1 LLALV
6 AVFMGSHRW
15 GVVVAVI
22 LVALLFSAVLK
33 FLETSLRRQ
42 FIREARLPPF
52 LIGKLREAHPQLSR
66 RDAELVL
73 RGLRQFFM
81 SHLRSD
87 RKFVAMPSK
96 VVDTAWHEFILHT
109 QGYQNWCKA
118 AFGGMLH
125 HSPAEVL
132 GRDPKRNDGLR
143 RTWYW
148 ACKEESIDP
157 RNPARLPLLF
167 ALDIKFAIAGGFTYV
182 PDCRA
187 VERHIGSDA
196 QCGTSFGDSSSDGG
210 SSGDAGGFGG
220 SESSGS
226 GSDGGGSSGDSSG
239 CGGAAAV
246 VEAAG
251 IDPSPAQRQT
261 GPAGPVVLGA
271 ELSAARDQ
279 LASPSLASF
288 GSDAPSLDDSRPTRV

>member
-1 LLALV
+1 MDLDFLHLNYRRRIDALV
-6 AVFMGSHRW
+6 WARRAVIAGAAVGVFLASHYW
-15 GVVVAVI
+15 GRVVALI
-22 LVALLFSAVLK
+22 LAAALIAALLK

-52 LIGKLREAHPQLSR
+52 LIGKLQAAHPQLSR

-81 SHLRSD
+81 AHLRSD
-87 RKFVAMPSK
+87 RKFVAMPSR

-132 GRDPKRNDGLR
+132 GRDARRNDGLR

-167 ALDIKFAIAGGFTYV
+167 ALDIKFAIADGFHYI

-187 VERHIGSDA
+187 IERATGTDAHCGS
-196 QCGTSFGDSSSDGG
+196 SFGDSSSDGG

-226 GSDGGGSSGDSSG
+226 GDGGSSDGGGASDGGGG
-239 CGGAAAV
+239 CGG
-246 VEAAG
+246 G
-251 IDPSPAQRQT
+251 CGGGGD
-261 GPAGPVVLGA
+261 
-271 ELSAARDQ
+271 
-279 LASPSLASF
+279 
-288 GSDAPSLDDSRPTRV
+288 

>member
-1 LLALV
+1 MDLDFLHLNFRRRIGALVWARRAVPLLALLSL
-6 AVFMGSHRW
+6 FLGSRRW
-15 GVVVAVI
+15 GVVVSVIVVAV
-22 LVALLFSAVLK
+22 LFSAVLK

-167 ALDIKFAIAGGFTYV
+167 ALDVKFAIAGGLPMCPTAA
-182 PDCRA
+182 RWSA
-187 VERHIGSDA
+187 
-196 QCGTSFGDSSSDGG
+196 TSARTPSAAPASVTRRPT
-210 SSGDAGGFGG
+210 
-220 SESSGS
+220 
-226 GSDGGGSSGDSSG
+226 
-239 CGGAAAV
+239 AAARATRAASAAASRAAATAV
-246 VEAAG
+246 ARATVAVRAAIRPAVAAAAAAGAVAAGEAAETE
-251 IDPSPAQRQT
+251 PWPAQ
-261 GPAGPVVLGA
+261 
-271 ELSAARDQ
+271 
-279 LASPSLASF
+279 
-288 GSDAPSLDDSRPTRV
+288 

>member
-1 LLALV
+1 
-6 AVFMGSHRW
+6 
-15 GVVVAVI
+15 
-22 LVALLFSAVLK
+22 
-33 FLETSLRRQ
+33 
-42 FIREARLPPF
+42 
-52 LIGKLREAHPQLSR
+52 
-66 RDAELVL
+66 VL

-118 AFGGMLH
+118 AFGAMLH

-132 GRDPKRNDGLR
+132 GKDARRNDGLR

-157 RNPARLPLLF
+157 RKPARLPLLF
-167 ALDIKFAIAGGFTYV
+167 ALDIKFAIAGGFHYV

-196 QCGTSFGDSSSDGG
+196 QCGTSFGESSSSDGG
-210 SSGDAGGFGG
+210 SAGDAGGFGG
-220 SESSGS
+220 SESSSSGGDGGS
-226 GSDGGGSSGDSSG
+226 GDGGGSSDGGGG
-239 CGGAAAV
+239 CGG
-246 VEAAG
+246 G
-251 IDPSPAQRQT
+251 CGGGGGD
-261 GPAGPVVLGA
+261 
-271 ELSAARDQ
+271 
-279 LASPSLASF
+279 
-288 GSDAPSLDDSRPTRV
+288 